1 MWPSAS
7 PVDAAPR
14 LATRKGYNL
23 LTWRRGAVDYWAVSD
38 LNAGDLAQL
47 QALL

>member
-1 MWPSAS
+1 MWPTASAG
-7 PVDAAPR
+7 DTAPR
-14 LATRKGYNL
+14 LITHKGYNL
-23 LTWRRGAVDYWAVSD
+23 VTWNRAGIDYWAVSD